1 MHGVEAFLKAINNSG
16 DKEEMV
22 ERCVCS
28 LRHITSRHP
37 GAEMAQNAVREMN
50 GIPMLMNLL
59 QPQTRWPM
67 IKVCMYVCMYV
78 CMCVCVHACM
88 YVHMYVCMYVC
99 TCMQWCGNSQSC
111 RTLSDK
117 FSECPVN

>member
-88 YVHMYVCMYVC
+88 YVCTYVCMYVC
-99 TCMQWCGNSQSC
+99 MYMHAVVWKRPVMQDIV
-111 RTLSDK
+111 R
-117 FSECPVN
+117 

>member
-1 MHGVEAFLKAINNSG
+1 MGQLLLLLSVQTIVCQLNGVDSLLLAISNAG
-16 DKEEMV
+16 DRQEIV

-37 GAEMAQNAVREMN
+37 GADAAQLSIREAN

-67 IKVCMYVCMYV
+67 IKV
-78 CMCVCVHACM
+78 ADFSFDR
-88 YVHMYVCMYVC
+88 
-99 TCMQWCGNSQSC
+99 TCKYIRQC
-111 RTLSDK
+111 LS
-117 FSECPVN
+117 